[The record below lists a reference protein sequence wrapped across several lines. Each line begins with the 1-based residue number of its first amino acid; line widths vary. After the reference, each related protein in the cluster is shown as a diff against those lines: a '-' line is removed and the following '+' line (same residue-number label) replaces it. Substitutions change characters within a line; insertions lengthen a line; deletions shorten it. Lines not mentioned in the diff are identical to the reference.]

1 MKFFRR
7 RAMGN
12 DVQPLDSVHGEV
24 IIVDA
29 SGLRELKR
37 TTSLT
42 AYIRRLWSARDFL
55 WQDAKS
61 RAFRSTRDF
70 YFWRLW
76 LVADPI
82 LNAAMYGLL
91 FGGLLRTSHG
101 VDNYLGFIIVGI
113 TFFGFL
119 SRLFRG
125 GGGLLKAMGPFIK
138 AFDFPRTA
146 IVLGRSLQMLLDS
159 LLPLVVCAVVAIFSA
174 GLSNLSWHF
183 VLIIPLYLLLH
194 LFGTG
199 LMLITARLTTFIPDV
214 RALIDVVNR
223 AWFFGSGIFFS
234 IERFATNPT
243 LATLMM
249 NNPAYIF
256 IESFRGAMLYN
267 SAPSLAQWGLMAMW
281 SLGTF
286 LVGFIYFYDGEERY
300 DRFV

>member
-1 MKFFRR
+1 MKFLGRR
-7 RAMGN
+7 TLGI
-12 DVQPLDSVHGEV
+12 DEPLLDSVHGEV

-29 SGLRELKR
+29 SGIRELKR
-37 TTSLT
+37 ATSLSNY
-42 AYIRRLWSARDFL
+42 AERLWLARDFL

-138 AFDFPRTA
+138 AFDFPRA
-146 IVLGRSLQMLLDS
+146 AVVLGRSLQMLLDS
-159 LLPLVVCAVVAIFSA
+159 LLPLAVCAVVAI
-174 GLSNLSWHF
+174 LSTGWTNISWHF
-183 VLIIPLYLLLH
+183 LLVVPLYLLLH
-194 LFGTG
+194 IFGTG
-199 LMLITARLTTFIPDV
+199 LMFITARLTTFVPDV
-214 RALIDVVNR
+214 RALIDVINR

-243 LATLMM
+243 LATLMT
-249 NNPAYIF
+249 NNPAYVF
-256 IESFRGAMLYN
+256 IESFRGVMLYQT
-267 SAPSLAQWGLMAMW
+267 SPSSSQWGLMTVWA
-281 SLGTF
+281 LTTF
-286 LVGFIYFYDGEERY
+286 FIGFIYFYRGEERY